1 MRERQMEHAIVFGI
15 EKFATHDGP
24 GIRTVVFLKGCPLRC
39 KWCHSPESWSFAVE
53 RYPDGE
59 AVGQDMTTDRVLA
72 EVLKDKD
79 FYDASGGGLTVSG
92 GEPLSRPAFLAE
104 LLRKAKVA
112 GLHTAVETSGF
123 APEEAFDPLLT
134 LVDLWLWDVKELD
147 AEKHLAYTKRRLAPI
162 LANLNRVNAALATEA
177 ARKRSIVL
185 RCPMIPGLND
195 GATELAAIG
204 RLADTLSAVTEVHV
218 EPYIPY
224 GIDKA
229 HRLGLKVY
237 EAPQPPPEYGPQTAA
252 ALARH
257 TGKPIRLP

>member
-1 MRERQMEHAIVFGI
+1 MERAIVFGI

-39 KWCHSPESWSFAVE
+39 MWCHSPESWNFEVE

-59 AVGQDMTTDRVLA
+59 VIGQEMSSDGVLA

-92 GEPLSRPAFLAE
+92 GEPLARPAFLAE
-104 LLRKAKVA
+104 LLRKAKAA
-112 GLHTAVETSGF
+112 GLHTAVETSGA
-123 APEEAFDPLLT
+123 APEEAFAPLLT
-134 LVDLWLWDVKELD
+134 LVDLWLWDVKGLD
-147 AEKHLAYTKRRLAPI
+147 AEKHFKHTKRQLAPI
-162 LANLNRVNAALATEA
+162 LANLRHVNDALAAEP

-185 RCPMIPGLND
+185 RCPMIPGIND
-195 GATELAAIG
+195 GAKEIEAIG
-204 RLADTLSAVTEVHV
+204 RLADSLSAVIELHV

-237 EAPQPPPEYGPQTAA
+237 EAPQPPPEYGQRIVA

-257 TGKPIRLP
+257 TAKPVRLP

>member
-1 MRERQMEHAIVFGI
+1 MERAIVFGI

-39 KWCHSPESWSFAVE
+39 MWCHSPESWSFEVE

-59 AVGQDMTTDRVLA
+59 VIGQEMSTDDVLA

-92 GEPLSRPAFLAE
+92 GEPLARPAFLAE
-104 LLRKAKVA
+104 LLGKAKAA

-123 APEEAFDPLLT
+123 TTTKTALEPLLP

-147 AEKHLAYTKRRLAPI
+147 PEKHLAYTKRRLAPI
-162 LANLNRVNAALATEA
+162 LENLRRVNGALAA
-177 ARKRSIVL
+177 DDARLRAIVL

-195 GATELAAIG
+195 GAKEIAAIG
-204 RLADTLSAVTEVHV
+204 RLADSLSAVTEVHV
-218 EPYIPY
+218 APYIPY

-229 HRLGLKVY
+229 RRLGLKVY
-237 EAPQPPPEYGPQTAA
+237 EAQPPPPEYGQQIAA
-252 ALARH
+252 KLARR
-257 TGKPIRLP
+257 TAKPVRLP